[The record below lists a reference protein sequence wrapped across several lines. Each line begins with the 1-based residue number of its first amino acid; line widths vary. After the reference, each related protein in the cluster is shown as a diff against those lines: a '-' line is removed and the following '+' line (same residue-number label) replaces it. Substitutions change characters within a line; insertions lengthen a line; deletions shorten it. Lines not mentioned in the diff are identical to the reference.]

1 MRSRTFLLFL
11 LIGQKIDRL
20 RKEER
25 MIMMILGYKAK
36 FAKANLKCN
45 IKVYLWNWGPK
56 SIWEDGPIFIS
67 LKNQLIV
74 PIFEIR

>member
-1 MRSRTFLLFL
+1 
-11 LIGQKIDRL
+11 
-20 RKEER
+20 
-25 MIMMILGYKAK
+25 MILGYKAK

>member
-1 MRSRTFLLFL
+1 MLFL
-11 LIGQKIDRL
+11 LIGPRIGCQKIDRL

-36 FAKANLKCN
+36 FS
-45 IKVYLWNWGPK
+45 LWNWGPK